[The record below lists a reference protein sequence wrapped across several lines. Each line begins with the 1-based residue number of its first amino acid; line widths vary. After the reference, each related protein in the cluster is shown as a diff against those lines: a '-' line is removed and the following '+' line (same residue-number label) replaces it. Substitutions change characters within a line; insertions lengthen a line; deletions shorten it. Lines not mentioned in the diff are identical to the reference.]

1 MKNLAF
7 LSLLL
12 ALMVSCNVY
21 TDIYSTTSPDAKF
34 SQYKTFAW
42 LTDKTDTINSPY
54 NNEIIRNNIRNYF
67 SKSMSDRGFQLDTE
81 TPDLLLEL
89 GVKNTPHTITSRTY
103 DDSYYR
109 YHRYYYRSVYYS
121 PFRNRYYYTWYPNYI
136 YTRSPSFATYTDT
149 HMNNSVTLNIVDAKE
164 KKLLWTGTVEADIYD
179 PSVIERDIHP
189 AIENLMNRFP
199 VKPIDKRVVMALS
212 H

>member
-12 ALMVSCNVY
+12 ILMVSCNAY

-42 LTDKTDTINSPY
+42 LIDKADSTNSPY
-54 NNEIIRNNIRNYF
+54 NNEIIRNNMRNYF
-67 SKSMSDRGFQLDTE
+67 SKALSDRGFQVNTE
-81 TPDLLLEL
+81 NPDLLVEL
-89 GVKNTPHTITSRTY
+89 MVKNAPHTITTRTY

-121 PFRNRYYYTWYPNYI
+121 PFRHQYYYVWYPNYI
-136 YTRSPSFATYTDT
+136 YTRPNAFSTYTDT
-149 HMNNSVTLNIVDAKE
+149 HMNNSVTLNIIDAKE
-164 KKLLWTGTVEADIYD
+164 KKLLWTGSVEADIYA

-189 AIENLMNRFP
+189 AIEKLMNRFP
-199 VKPIDKRVVMALS
+199 VKPLDKRVALR
-212 H
+212 